1 MTRTTARHT
10 TSPRTRGLKRT
21 AIALATVVTLAG
33 ATAAFAYWT
42 AMGSGSGEA
51 TTGESTSFVV
61 TTESAGGEIAPGSA
75 GETVDFTVTNPGTGT
90 LQLAAVTVA
99 LADAEGEPWVPAAG
113 CQLADYSV
121 SITTL
126 PTYGA
131 IAPGDSV
138 SGTVTV
144 TLENTEANQDAC
156 QGQAVPLYFVAS

>member
-21 AIALATVVTLAG
+21 AIALATVLTLAG

-51 TTGESTSFVV
+51 TTGESTPFVV

-99 LADAEGEPWVPAAG
+99 LADAEGEPWVPVGA
-113 CQLADYSV
+113 CLATDYSV
-121 SITTL
+121 SITTA
-126 PTYGA
+126 PISGA
-131 IAPGDSV
+131 VAGGGSV
-138 SGTVTV
+138 GGTVTV
-144 TLENTEANQDAC
+144 VLDNTAANQDAC
-156 QGQAVPLYFVAS
+156 QGQVIPLYFVAS